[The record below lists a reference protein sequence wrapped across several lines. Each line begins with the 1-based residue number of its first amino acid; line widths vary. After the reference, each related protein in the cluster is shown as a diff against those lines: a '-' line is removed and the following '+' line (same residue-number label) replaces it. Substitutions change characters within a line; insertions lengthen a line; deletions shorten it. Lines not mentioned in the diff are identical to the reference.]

1 MKTLDKLSATV
12 YNVIIESDEYPHIF
26 ELPRYQRLGVALEI
40 IGDLIDEFPI
50 KEETII
56 RSYVARDYV
65 TVKFYVE
72 EEQ

>member
-1 MKTLDKLSATV
+1 ML
-12 YNVIIESDEYPHIF
+12 ICMG
-26 ELPRYQRLGVALEI
+26 YQRLGVALEI